1 MPYLILG
8 LALLIG
14 FVLLAQGITNVD
26 PRSLARTLKWSGAA
40 LSGALVGYFLV
51 TRQIE
56 WAVSAAAVT
65 LPLILRWGKWSR
77 PTGGFGRTGGG
88 RGRSSNVE
96 TRFLRMNL
104 DHASGTLDGVVL
116 TGAFVGRKLSELS
129 DDELMAL
136 LRECRVGDDQ
146 SASVLEAYLDRT
158 RGPDWRNAEP
168 GGDSG
173 RERQRRRARPG
184 AATMSRDEAYR
195 VLGLEPGASD
205 EEIKEAYHRLMRH
218 CHPDMGGSDYLAAR
232 LNDAKDVLLGG

>member
-8 LALLIG
+8 VALLIG

-40 LSGALVGYFLV
+40 LSGALVGYLLV

-56 WAVSAAAVT
+56 WALSAAALAVPF
-65 LPLILRWGKWSR
+65 LMRWGRWSGIGR
-77 PTGGFGRTGGG
+77 GFGRQGGA
-88 RGRSSNVE
+88 RTRSSNVE
-96 TRFLRMNL
+96 TRFLRMSL

-116 TGAFVGRKLSELS
+116 AGQFAGRKLSELGEA
-129 DDELMAL
+129 ELMAL

-158 RGPDWRNAEP
+158 RGADWRTADA
-168 GGDSG
+168 GGSG
-173 RERQRRRARPG
+173 GAGGGHGARPG
-184 AATMSRDEAYR
+184 SGMTRDEALE
-195 VLGLEPGASD
+195 VLGLKPGATED
-205 EEIKEAYHRLMRH
+205 EIKEAHRRLMRH

-232 LNDAKDVLLGG
+232 LNEAKDVLLGH